1 MGRMIPIFFLK
12 LFKKIRLEKVGRLS
26 LINWIVLLHLVNY
39 PPPTLRLEVGASK
52 VVVPNG
58 TKFT

>member
-1 MGRMIPIFFLK
+1 MFYYHYYRYQW
-12 LFKKIRLEKVGRLS
+12 
-26 LINWIVLLHLVNY
+26 NVNY

-58 TKFT
+58 TTFT